1 MFSNFCNAESAS
13 LAKGSKV
20 IQLPKPLLL
29 LKDSES
35 CWYGIIIIMQA
46 QLSADQEPGDDD
58 EDEARHQLHE
68 HAVEPQVDGQH
79 VVGGDPGVL
88 QAAKND
94 KNIGKI
100 KKEFCKRLRVVH

>member
-1 MFSNFCNAESAS
+1 MNPAGRIS
-13 LAKGSKV
+13 LSKIV
-20 IQLPKPLLL
+20 
-29 LKDSES
+29 
-35 CWYGIIIIMQA
+35 QA

-94 KNIGKI
+94 KTLVKS
-100 KKEFCKRLRVVH
+100 KRNFANG

>member
-58 EDEARHQLHE
+58 KDEARHQLHE

-88 QAAKND
+88 QAKTLV
-94 KNIGKI
+94 KS
-100 KKEFCKRLRVVH
+100 KRNFANG